1 MRPPPRTISLIGQAA
16 KQREPLTNPTANPKF
31 PDRRRDQDMAL
42 TTVLRDLNKLNTFVR
57 VAQCQSFT
65 KAAAELRTTPSVI
78 SKRMK
83 ELEDSLGF
91 SLLNRSTHGIAL
103 TEAGEG
109 LFQQCLETL
118 AKIDGYVTERRN
130 IEAGP
135 FGTLRVQAPSD
146 YARFVLAPLTTK
158 FVQQRRGL
166 RVHLS
171 AVPEHYMSTQDGF
184 DIIVSSQKPS
194 LPGLVAHDLGP
205 IEHVICGSPDY
216 FRRSGRPRTPQD
228 LRSHNC
234 LTDLYSGPKSW
245 PFKNASRP
253 LLVEVKG
260 SLSSNSNAIL
270 VRMAVDGCGIV
281 RVPLHTVRRKI
292 AEQRLEAI
300 FRDSSLSPER
310 MCAYYAKVKPLPAK
324 TGTFIGF
331 LDASLRGRN
340 ERPGARA
347 MEKREER

>member
-1 MRPPPRTISLIGQAA
+1 
-16 KQREPLTNPTANPKF
+16 
-31 PDRRRDQDMAL
+31 MAL
-42 TTVLRDLNKLNTFVR
+42 TAVLRDLNKLNTFVR
-57 VAQCQSFT
+57 VAQCRSFT

-83 ELEDSLGF
+83 ELEESLGF
-91 SLLNRSTHGIAL
+91 SLLNRSTHGLVL

-130 IEAGP
+130 IETGP
-135 FGTLRVQAPSD
+135 FGTLRVQAPGD
-146 YARFVLAPLTTK
+146 YARFVVAPLTAK
-158 FVQQRRGL
+158 FVQQRLGL

-171 AVPEHYMSTQDGF
+171 AVPEHFSSTEDGF

-216 FRRSGRPRTPQD
+216 FRRSGRPNTPQD

-234 LTDLYSGPKSW
+234 LTDLYSGPRSW

-253 LLVEVKG
+253 LLIEVKG
-260 SLSSNSNAIL
+260 SLSSNSTAVLIQMAI
-270 VRMAVDGCGIV
+270 DGCGIV
-281 RVPLHTVRRKI
+281 RVPLHAVRRQIVEK
-292 AEQRLEAI
+292 RLEPI
-300 FRDSSLSPER
+300 FKNSSLSPER

-324 TGTFIGF
+324 TAQFISF
-331 LDASLRGRN
+331 LEASLRGRK
-340 ERPGARA
+340 ERASAKELSP
-347 MEKREER
+347 